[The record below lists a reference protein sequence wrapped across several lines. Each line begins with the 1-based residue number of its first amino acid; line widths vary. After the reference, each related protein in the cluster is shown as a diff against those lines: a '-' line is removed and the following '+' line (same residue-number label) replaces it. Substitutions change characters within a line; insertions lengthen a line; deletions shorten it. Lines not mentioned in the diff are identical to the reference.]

1 MYGQIVV
8 PLDGSRFAELALPLA
23 LELSRRT
30 DASLHLVTVHEPVPA
45 FAYDEWESAASDWSR
60 RYLDEVMEGM
70 EDRAGGPVTTAL
82 RTGPVVPSL
91 QDEVRAVEGDLIVM
105 ATHGRGMLSRA
116 WLGSVADAFL
126 HRSEIPVLM
135 VRPEDPSDE
144 ADEEGVDSDGIFRI
158 LVPLDGTDLSEE
170 VLEHALELGGLF
182 GAAYHLLRVVPYP
195 MDLAS
200 PYLPHTVQMNR
211 GLVEEAERGAEA
223 YLRQK
228 AAELRGQEL
237 TITTGTLV
245 DAQPGHGILQV
256 AREEECDLIA
266 MATHGRSG
274 LSRALLGS
282 TADKVIRGSH
292 LPVLV
297 YRGLED

>member
-1 MYGQIVV
+1 VYGQIVV
-8 PLDGSRFAELALPLA
+8 PLDGSRFAESALPLA

-45 FAYDEWESAASDWSR
+45 FAYDEWESAASEWSR
-60 RYLDEVMEGM
+60 RYLDEVMDEV

-91 QDEVRAVEGDLIVM
+91 QDEVRSVGGDLLVM

-126 HRSEIPVLM
+126 HKSDVPVLM
-135 VRPEDPSDE
+135 VRPEDTT
-144 ADEEGVDSDGIFRI
+144 DEEEEEEEAEGILRV
-158 LVPLDGTDLSEE
+158 LVPLDGTELSEE
-170 VLEHALELGGLF
+170 VLQHALKLGGLF

-211 GLVEEAERGAEA
+211 GLVEEAERDAEA
-223 YLRQK
+223 YLDRQ
-228 AAELRGQEL
+228 AEELRGKGL

-245 DAQPGHGILQV
+245 DAQPAHGILQV
-256 AREEECDLIA
+256 AQGEECDLIA
-266 MATHGRSG
+266 MATHGRRG
-274 LSRALLGS
+274 LSRAFLGS

-292 LPVLV
+292 MPVLV